1 MPPLMISPGVVMCWY
16 RKFRPVYD
24 QSMKGASPMAEF
36 VRFIERQH
44 RSTSRQSGNVGTV
57 HPLALTAMQQ
67 TGEMVPQKSGRGS
80 QRFLQGGLSAPI
92 TVTWEITA
100 ACNIACVHC
109 LSSSGKRRPRELTTQ
124 QALALV

>member
-1 MPPLMISPGVVMCWY
+1 
-16 RKFRPVYD
+16 
-24 QSMKGASPMAEF
+24 MAEL
-36 VRFIERQH
+36 VRFIERSQ
-44 RSTSRQSGNVGTV
+44 RSNGQKVGNV

-67 TGEMVPQKSGRGS
+67 TGETIPQKKGRGS

-109 LSSSGKRRPRELTTQ
+109 LSSSGRRRTREMKTEQGLEIVVEIGGMEE
-124 QALALV
+124 L